1 MGRKRKTLDD
11 WCKEHED
18 LQIATKDS
26 EGTRTLVCKYC
37 NTEMVTDPAKKPYDR
52 IREHLMSSRHKKFK
66 TASKEAET
74 AGTSQQTLFDMSC
87 RQRAKETEADGVIHD
102 FVHALAY
109 SGISMHQADGP
120 LGDFARKYCKA
131 AKTMPTGQR
140 LRLKYLKEAFDKDM
154 EKIRDDMRDVKV
166 SVIVDES
173 PDITGV
179 PTINTLL
186 CYYSQKNVKKH
197 VVLVDVD
204 RVNASNSY
212 TVASAVS
219 KALLTVGKTWKDV
232 VAVATDSAE
241 YMRKMVREI
250 CQAEGIQILHVKDIA
265 HLIHVS
271 VDHAI
276 SLPCM
281 SDVRSV
287 VIKFGA
293 LFKHANKLYQKY
305 TEICSSNGLFGPDI
319 KKPPSVVPNRWQSF
333 YKALVVVVEM
343 WSSLTELAES
353 SHDSSKAE
361 AIRGIL
367 SEKEVVYAKAILM
380 RDALGP
386 LLEAQKTLESGKL
399 LMPSF
404 DHLVNVK
411 LQQIVGELSAMIG
424 KSDQAKAVLSMLP
437 KRSANLVKT
446 CSEEFCTKLATKW
459 RCTLGRNVSEKEEN
473 QLTLWKLGAVLDP
486 FQKRLLGQSFEDYR
500 PLFMSVTDNVDSLN
514 DEFNQYLLEASPTNP
529 AVELIEYWHDSTS
542 RYPRLAKA
550 ALTLLCLANGSCDVE
565 RTFSQLR
572 YVQRPDRSRMET
584 DMLRMQMIMYVNK
597 DV

>member
-1 MGRKRKTLDD
+1 
-11 WCKEHED
+11 
-18 LQIATKDS
+18 
-26 EGTRTLVCKYC
+26 
-37 NTEMVTDPAKKPYDR
+37 MVTDPAKKPYDR

-87 RQRAKETEADGVIHD
+87 RQRAKETEADDVIHD
-102 FVHALAY
+102 FVRALAY

-219 KALLTVGKTWKDV
+219 KALLTVRKTWKDV

-265 HLIHVS
+265 HLIHS
-271 VDHAI
+271 TKTLITSFLAAI
-276 SLPCM
+276 GSGMLF
-281 SDVRSV
+281 V
-287 VIKFGA
+287 VIPTVINEHFIRYKGLAMGINFAGATMGTFIFPKFLELTTSHYGFKSALLLFGA
-293 LFKHANKLYQKY
+293 LCLNAVAFSLFLRQPSWLKKKLKEQKEQQAQEEKLRRKADTTGHTANGCR
-305 TEICSSNGLFGPDI
+305 IAIPNGSADGETNVN
-319 KKPPSVVPNRWQSF
+319 KREVVPGSF
-333 YKALVVVVEM
+333 RHGLTVFSCPMFYVVVYSYIAFSFAFECYISLLVDFAIDRGISVSHAVTVLST
-343 WSSLTELAES
+343 SSVADLVGRLTLPALADRGYFTRQALMTISFAWMGSLYLMLPLAES
-353 SHDSSKAE
+353 YAVVFAMATAIAFCIGTTVVLFSVLCAEYVGIERVSMAYGMVSASAGMTSLAKPLVIGYFRDKVGSYDNLFRLCGSTVTLGAIIWIFVHIRLWATSKHTW
-361 AIRGIL
+361 
-367 SEKEVVYAKAILM
+367 
-380 RDALGP
+380 
-386 LLEAQKTLESGKL
+386 TLENGTLCGSHEDGGK
-399 LMPSF
+399 
-404 DHLVNVK
+404 K
-411 LQQIVGELSAMIG
+411 
-424 KSDQAKAVLSMLP
+424 K
-437 KRSANLVKT
+437 
-446 CSEEFCTKLATKW
+446 
-459 RCTLGRNVSEKEEN
+459 
-473 QLTLWKLGAVLDP
+473 
-486 FQKRLLGQSFEDYR
+486 
-500 PLFMSVTDNVDSLN
+500 
-514 DEFNQYLLEASPTNP
+514 
-529 AVELIEYWHDSTS
+529 
-542 RYPRLAKA
+542 
-550 ALTLLCLANGSCDVE
+550 
-565 RTFSQLR
+565 SQL
-572 YVQRPDRSRMET
+572 
-584 DMLRMQMIMYVNK
+584 
-597 DV
+597 

>member
-102 FVHALAY
+102 FVRALAY

-250 CQAEGIQILHVKDIA
+250 CQAEGIQILHVKD
-265 HLIHVS
+265 
-271 VDHAI
+271 
-276 SLPCM
+276 
-281 SDVRSV
+281 
-287 VIKFGA
+287 
-293 LFKHANKLYQKY
+293 
-305 TEICSSNGLFGPDI
+305 
-319 KKPPSVVPNRWQSF
+319 
-333 YKALVVVVEM
+333 
-343 WSSLTELAES
+343 
-353 SHDSSKAE
+353 
-361 AIRGIL
+361 
-367 SEKEVVYAKAILM
+367 
-380 RDALGP
+380 
-386 LLEAQKTLESGKL
+386 
-399 LMPSF
+399 
-404 DHLVNVK
+404 
-411 LQQIVGELSAMIG
+411 MI
-424 KSDQAKAVLSMLP
+424 D
-437 KRSANLVKT
+437 
-446 CSEEFCTKLATKW
+446 
-459 RCTLGRNVSEKEEN
+459 
-473 QLTLWKLGAVLDP
+473 
-486 FQKRLLGQSFEDYR
+486 
-500 PLFMSVTDNVDSLN
+500 
-514 DEFNQYLLEASPTNP
+514 
-529 AVELIEYWHDSTS
+529 
-542 RYPRLAKA
+542 
-550 ALTLLCLANGSCDVE
+550 
-565 RTFSQLR
+565 
-572 YVQRPDRSRMET
+572 
-584 DMLRMQMIMYVNK
+584 
-597 DV
+597 

>member
-1 MGRKRKTLDD
+1 MLVLGVLLYVFLVGLSPFLGATENETCANIAAATYTIPATASISENAQDLISKLLAVDPQKRLSAIGGGEIERRRSQPYPPPASNPARTPLTLSRDTRRDAYRHPHLALPGASCGTGNFSVEMGRKRKTLDD

-102 FVHALAY
+102 FVRALAY

-232 VAVATDSAE
+232 VAVAKDSAE
-241 YMRKMVREI
+241 YMRKMN
-250 CQAEGIQILHVKDIA
+250 AEHESERSDATLLTASDSGGTAMVSGSLDIA
-265 HLIHVS
+265 NFVEKQVDNFSKS
-271 VDHAI
+271 VAKALESISTWTEMHSLAKAKTLLAAI
-276 SLPCM
+276 KDGEFLVTIICLADMLAHTLPLSRLFQRQCI
-281 SDVRSV
+281 DVRTA
-287 VIKFGA
+287 K
-293 LFKHANKLYQKY
+293 N
-305 TEICSSNGLFGPDI
+305 
-319 KKPPSVVPNRWQSF
+319 
-333 YKALVVVVEM
+333 ALVDTM
-343 WSSLTELAES
+343 
-353 SHDSSKAE
+353 
-361 AIRGIL
+361 
-367 SEKEVVYAKAILM
+367 
-380 RDALGP
+380 
-386 LLEAQKTLESGKL
+386 
-399 LMPSF
+399 
-404 DHLVNVK
+404 
-411 LQQIVGELSAMIG
+411 
-424 KSDQAKAVLSMLP
+424 
-437 KRSANLVKT
+437 
-446 CSEEFCTKLATKW
+446 
-459 RCTLGRNVSEKEEN
+459 
-473 QLTLWKLGAVLDP
+473 AVLD
-486 FQKRLLGQSFEDYR
+486 KRR
-500 PLFMSVTDNVDSLN
+500 VDSA
-514 DEFNQYLLEASPTNP
+514 E
-529 AVELIEYWHDSTS
+529 
-542 RYPRLAKA
+542 
-550 ALTLLCLANGSCDVE
+550 
-565 RTFSQLR
+565 TFSQL
-572 YVQRPDRSRMET
+572 YKDAVVLADELET
-584 DMLRMQMIMYVNK
+584 EIRELL
-597 DV
+597 

>member
-1 MGRKRKTLDD
+1 MCTCFQEFHAEGTGDQSVGERLSDEEASHTLPQRGTGNFSVEMGRKRKTLDD

-74 AGTSQQTLFDMSC
+74 AGTSRQTLFDMSC

-102 FVHALAY
+102 FVRALAY

-241 YMRKMVREI
+241 YMRKM
-250 CQAEGIQILHVKDIA
+250 
-265 HLIHVS
+265 
-271 VDHAI
+271 
-276 SLPCM
+276 
-281 SDVRSV
+281 
-287 VIKFGA
+287 
-293 LFKHANKLYQKY
+293 
-305 TEICSSNGLFGPDI
+305 
-319 KKPPSVVPNRWQSF
+319 
-333 YKALVVVVEM
+333 
-343 WSSLTELAES
+343 
-353 SHDSSKAE
+353 
-361 AIRGIL
+361 
-367 SEKEVVYAKAILM
+367 
-380 RDALGP
+380 
-386 LLEAQKTLESGKL
+386 
-399 LMPSF
+399 
-404 DHLVNVK
+404 
-411 LQQIVGELSAMIG
+411 
-424 KSDQAKAVLSMLP
+424 
-437 KRSANLVKT
+437 
-446 CSEEFCTKLATKW
+446 
-459 RCTLGRNVSEKEEN
+459 
-473 QLTLWKLGAVLDP
+473 
-486 FQKRLLGQSFEDYR
+486 KRLLGQSFEDYR

-529 AVELIEYWHDSTS
+529 AVELIEVEEENEKRAIQDS
-542 RYPRLAKA
+542 P
-550 ALTLLCLANGSCDVE
+550 
-565 RTFSQLR
+565 
-572 YVQRPDRSRMET
+572 
-584 DMLRMQMIMYVNK
+584 
-597 DV
+597 